1 MASTQAK
8 PIGEK
13 QRLKLEN
20 CFNKKGKQAG
30 EETKEAA
37 CSCGRVERLGRG
49 DAIWTVKDLE
59 TIGRLPQGLLPQGR
73 RICLVRTVN
82 YEVLSGAVS
91 SGENLEE
98 TTSENANSFTTL
110 LSFHSNRNES
120 SYFGKDIRS
129 K

>member
-1 MASTQAK
+1 MASTQIK
-8 PIGEK
+8 PMSEK

-20 CFNKKGKQAG
+20 FVNKREKEAR

-37 CSCGRVERLGRG
+37 CSCGRVERFDRG

-59 TIGRLPQGLLPQGR
+59 SVGRRLPQGLISQGR

-82 YEVLSGAVS
+82 YEGLSGAVS

-98 TTSENANSFTTL
+98 TSNENANSFTTL

-120 SYFGKDIRS
+120 S
-129 K
+129 